1 MTRSTLRRWTTVVA
15 PAALAV
21 VLSLCAPTSSVAAP
35 QPSPGAAQASPPE
48 TQTATAVRGDNA
60 CDDDSSWGGR

>member
-21 VLSLCAPTSSVAAP
+21 VLALCAPTSSVAAP
-35 QPSPGAAQASPPE
+35 QPSPSAAQPSPE
-48 TQTATAVRGDNA
+48 TQTATAVRGDNG